1 VFNKSSGSYWKKL
14 ILPNTAG
21 FLLLLFFL
29 LTTLTSSAQNFYYI
43 EAKPGTATVNKAST
57 YFIFLNMQADGSTTA
72 RIRFIK
78 PSTGETCLTEQSF
91 KDSVLNGNRMLVANG
106 KAQLLAGNDDSA
118 FMAPQIY
125 FEQRTDS
132 LGAYYTPSAIDF
144 INADGQLVKTELTV
158 LQEKTYKQLG
168 QDLTLVRS
176 FYSERDAFYLYLIKL
191 GTRGLNTAELNT
203 NFYFIALVN
212 TLDSSIGISAQKD
225 LTRMTE
231 TFATL
236 TKQVGIRF
244 VPIIIA
250 GVDFNIAN
258 AQRVIDTVKP
268 KAGTDIVFFY
278 YSGHGFRYSDDVSK
292 FPRISFRTTRLQLRA
307 VNNLGVEEVYNKL
320 LAKKARVTIVIS
332 DCCNENIGASV
343 PVGMDL
349 LRPRSSG
356 TEGLKVNFDNFKK
369 LFLPPQPL
377 SIIVGSA
384 EKNQLAV
391 GNPSMGGY
399 FTNYFQ
405 AQLQNSLYTNTGE
418 SSWLRLLIKA
428 KESTTQKA
436 LSALCKGTAN
446 GRCTQRAELR
456 VLPPL

>member
-1 VFNKSSGSYWKKL
+1 MFKKASGNYCGKL
-14 ILPNTAG
+14 IFLNTAG
-21 FLLLLFFL
+21 FFLLLFFI
-29 LTTLTSSAQNFYYI
+29 LTAYTAGAQNFYYI
-43 EAKPGTATVNKAST
+43 EAKPGAAPANKAPA
-57 YFIFLNMQADGSTTA
+57 YFIFLNIEADGSTTA
-72 RIRFIK
+72 RIRFTK
-78 PSTGETCLTEQSF
+78 PSTGETCLAEQSF
-91 KDSVLNGNRMLVANG
+91 KDSLLNGNRMLIANG
-106 KAQLLAGNDDSA
+106 NAKLLAGNDDSA
-118 FMAPQIY
+118 YMTPQIY
-125 FEQRTDS
+125 FEQRTDT
-132 LGAYYTPSAIDF
+132 LGVYYAPSAIDF
-144 INADGQLVKTELTV
+144 INADGQLIKAELTV
-158 LQEKTYKQLG
+158 LQEKTYKELG
-168 QDLTLVRS
+168 QDQALVRS

-191 GTRGLNTAELNT
+191 GTRGLNAAELNT

-212 TLDSSIGISAQKD
+212 TLDSSIGASSQKD

-244 VPIIIA
+244 VRIIIS

-258 AQRVIDTVKP
+258 AKRVIDTIKP

-278 YSGHGFRYSDDVSK
+278 YSGHGFRYADDVSK

-307 VNNLGVEEVYNKL
+307 INNLGVEEVYNQL
-320 LAKKARVTIVIS
+320 LAKRARVTIVIS

-343 PVGMDL
+343 PVGMNL

-356 TEGLKVNFDNFKK
+356 TEGLKVNYDNFKK
-369 LFLPPQPL
+369 LFLPSQPV

-405 AQLQNSLYTNTGE
+405 AQLQNSLYTSTGE

-428 KESTTQKA
+428 KENTTQKA
-436 LSALCKGTAN
+436 LSALCKETAH
-446 GRCTQRAELR
+446 GRCIQRAEFR